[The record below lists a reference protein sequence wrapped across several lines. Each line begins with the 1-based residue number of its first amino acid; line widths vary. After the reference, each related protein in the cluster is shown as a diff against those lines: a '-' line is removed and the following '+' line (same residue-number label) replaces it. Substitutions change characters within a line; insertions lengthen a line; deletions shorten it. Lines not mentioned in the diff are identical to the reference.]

1 MRLYPRTGHIPAI
14 EDEHLGHVEA
24 AEDGSFDLPDEH
36 AARLHA
42 FHVRG
47 KPLFETDI
55 ERDERLHG
63 EETARRRDPQ
73 TLYNAVE
80 QIAKIAVLLGQGQ
93 LAQAQYAESP
103 AGPPKAEPAKAE
115 AAKAAPAAKA
125 AAAAK

>member
-24 AEDGSFDLPDEH
+24 AEDGSFDVPDEH

-80 QIAKIAVLLGQGQ
+80 QIANMAVLLGQGQ
-93 LAQAQYAESP
+93 LAQAQGDGAKD
-103 AGPPKAEPAKAE
+103 GPP
-115 AAKAAPAAKA
+115 KAAPAAKA